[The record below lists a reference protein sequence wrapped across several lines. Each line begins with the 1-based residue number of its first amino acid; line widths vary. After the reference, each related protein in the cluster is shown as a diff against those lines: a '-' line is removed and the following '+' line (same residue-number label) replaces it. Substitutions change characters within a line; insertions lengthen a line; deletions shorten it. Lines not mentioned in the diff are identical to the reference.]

1 VPREARNARSS
12 HAPFPWG
19 SILAFGFGVLRLS
32 SRDLWA
38 MTPREL
44 NAAFEAV
51 YGRRSA
57 APRLADFAGMMAA
70 FPDQELE

>member
-1 VPREARNARSS
+1 V
-12 HAPFPWG
+12 
-19 SILAFGFGVLRLS
+19 LAFGFGVLRLS

-44 NAAFEAV
+44 NAAFEGV

-57 APRLADFAGMMAA
+57 APRLADFAELMAA
-70 FPDQELE
+70 YPDEGT